1 MDPKS
6 VGKFIAFA
14 EMTLTSIRT
23 IAVSLHHIREQLED
37 INKNLEETRQVIEEK

>member
-14 EMTLTSIRT
+14 EMTLTSIRD
-23 IAVSLHHIREQLED
+23 IAISLHHIRKTLE
-37 INKNLEETRQVIEEK
+37 NIEDFQKQIHEDYQ

>member
-14 EMTLTSIRT
+14 EMTLTSIRD
-23 IAVSLHHIREQLED
+23 IAISLHHIRAQLEN
-37 INKNLEETRQVIEEK
+37 INQNLAETRQVIEEK